1 MNITK
6 KLPVTVLS
14 GFLGAGKTTL
24 LNHVL
29 HNKEGLKVAVIVNDM
44 SEVNVDAE
52 LVKSENTLSR
62 TEEKLVEMS
71 NGCICCTLR
80 EDLMIEVERLAKEDR
95 FDYLL
100 IESTGISEPV
110 PVAQTF
116 SFVDEENGIDLSKFS
131 YVDTMVT
138 VVDAF
143 NFFKDFGS
151 PETLMDRK
159 LTDIEGDYRTI
170 VNLLTDQIEFA
181 NVIILNKKDLVSE
194 EHIGVL
200 KAAIHKLNPS
210 AKIIESSFS
219 KVDPK
224 KILNTGL
231 FNFEEAE
238 QSAGWIEEL
247 NKDEHTPETE
257 EYGISSFVYRS
268 QKPFD
273 PARFW
278 YYVQH
283 HFPSTIIRSKG
294 LFWLASRPEQ
304 ALIWGQ
310 AGGSLRADSAGVW
323 WSSMPFEKRIRYMA
337 FVENQKQIEAGWNE
351 TFGDRK
357 NEIVF
362 IGQDMD
368 ETAIKSALEAC
379 LATEDELAT
388 QKWKH
393 GNRATRMNGQCSG
406 LMFINLKKSLV
417 SIRRYLLKHPGESY
431 NYYHLAGCL
440 RFQRIIVKLDLQ
452 LLQLSSF
459 RTDGPIQLA
468 LQFL

>member
-1 MNITK
+1 MLKTK

-44 SEVNVDAE
+44 SEVNVDAD

-80 EDLMIEVERLAKEDR
+80 EDLMVEVERLANEDR

-131 YVDTMVT
+131 YIDTMVT

-151 PETLMDRK
+151 PERLMDRE
-159 LTDIEGDYRTI
+159 LTDMEGDDRTI
-170 VNLLTDQIEFA
+170 VNLLTDQVEFA
-181 NVIILNKKDLVSE
+181 NVIILNKADIVTKE
-194 EHIGVL
+194 TIGVL
-200 KAAIHKLNPS
+200 RSTIKKLNPA

-219 KVDPK
+219 KVNPK
-224 KILNTGL
+224 EILNTGL
-231 FNFEEAE
+231 FDFEEAE
-238 QSAGWIEEL
+238 QSAGWLEEL
-247 NKDEHTPETE
+247 NKEEHTPETE
-257 EYGISSFVYRS
+257 EYGINSFVYRS
-268 QKPFD
+268 RKPFD
-273 PARFW
+273 PVRFW
-278 YYVQH
+278 SYVQEK
-283 HFPSTIIRSKG
+283 FPSTVIRSKG
-294 LFWLASRPEQ
+294 LFWIASRPEQ
-304 ALIWGQ
+304 ALVWGQ

-323 WSSMPFEKRIRYMA
+323 WSGMPFEERIRYAGFM
-337 FVENQKQIEAGWNE
+337 ENRQLIESGWDKK
-351 TFGDRK
+351 FGDRK

-368 ETAIKSALEAC
+368 EELIKSDLDSC
-379 LATEDELAT
+379 LSTEDELAT
-388 QKWKH
+388 
-393 GNRATRMNGQCSG
+393 
-406 LMFINLKKSLV
+406 NLWVDGYKDHWPVQRFFEV
-417 SIRRYLLKHPGESY
+417 S
-431 NYYHLAGCL
+431 
-440 RFQRIIVKLDLQ
+440 
-452 LLQLSSF
+452 
-459 RTDGPIQLA
+459 
-468 LQFL
+468 

>member
-1 MNITK
+1 MIEN

-44 SEVNVDAE
+44 SEVNVDAD
-52 LVKSENTLSR
+52 LVKSENILSR

-80 EDLMIEVERLAKEDR
+80 EDLMVEVERLAKEKR

-100 IESTGISEPV
+100 IESTGISEPI

-151 PETLMDRK
+151 PERLTDRE
-159 LTDIEGDYRTI
+159 LTDIEGDDRTI
-170 VNLLTDQIEFA
+170 VNLLTDQVEFA
-181 NVIILNKKDLVSE
+181 NVIVLNKTDLVSE
-194 EHIGVL
+194 DHLGIL
-200 KAAIHKLNPS
+200 RSSIQKLNPA
-210 AKIIESSFS
+210 AKIIETSYSQ
-219 KVDPK
+219 VDPK
-224 KILNTGL
+224 EILNTKM
-231 FNFEEAE
+231 FDFDEAE

-257 EYGISSFVYRS
+257 EYGISSFVFRS
-268 QKPFD
+268 KKPFD
-273 PARFW
+273 PERFLQ
-278 YYVQH
+278 YVH
-283 HFPSTIIRSKG
+283 HKFPNTIIRSKG
-294 LFWLASRPEQ
+294 LFWLASRPQQ

-310 AGGSLRADSAGVW
+310 AGGSLRTDSAGVW
-323 WSSMPFEKRIRYMA
+323 WSSMSFQQRTQYA
-337 FVENQKQIEAGWNE
+337 SFLDNQHQIESDWHSH
-351 TFGDRK
+351 FGDRK

-362 IGQDMD
+362 IGQNMD
-368 ETAIKSALEAC
+368 KEKIMADLNAC
-379 LATEDELAT
+379 LASPTELAN
-388 QKWKH
+388 QHWMEGYEDKWPIE
-393 GNRATRMNGQCSG
+393 RAY
-406 LMFINLKKSLV
+406 V
-417 SIRRYLLKHPGESY
+417 Y
-431 NYYHLAGCL
+431 
-440 RFQRIIVKLDLQ
+440 
-452 LLQLSSF
+452 
-459 RTDGPIQLA
+459 
-468 LQFL
+468 

>member
-1 MNITK
+1 MKN

-24 LNHVL
+24 LNHIL
-29 HNKEGLKVAVIVNDM
+29 HNKENLKVAVIVNDM
-44 SEVNVDAE
+44 SEINVDAE
-52 LVKSENTLSR
+52 LVKSQNTLSR

-80 EDLMIEVERLAKEDR
+80 EDLMIEVERLAKENR

-116 SFVDEENGIDLSKFS
+116 SFVDEENGIDLSRFS

-159 LTDIEGDYRTI
+159 LTDIDDDHRTI
-170 VNLLTDQIEFA
+170 VNLLTDQVEFA
-181 NVIILNKKDLVSE
+181 NVIILNKTDLVDAQ
-194 EHIGVL
+194 HLGVL
-200 KAAIHKLNPS
+200 KSAIKKLNPS
-210 AKIIESSFS
+210 AEIIESTFS
-219 KVDPK
+219 KVSPK

-231 FNFEEAE
+231 FDFETAE

-247 NKDEHTPETE
+247 EKDEHTPETD
-257 EYGISSFVYRS
+257 EYGISSFVYKS
-268 QKPFD
+268 KKPFD
-273 PARFW
+273 PDRFW
-278 YYVQH
+278 FYVQNK
-283 HFPSTIIRSKG
+283 FPTNIIRSKG
-294 LFWLASRPEQ
+294 LFWLSSRSEQ
-304 ALIWGQ
+304 ALTWSQ

-323 WSSMPFEKRIRYMA
+323 WSSMSFDERIQYIS
-337 FVENQKQIEAGWNE
+337 FVENQKEIEKGWSK

-362 IGQDMD
+362 IGQEMD
-368 ETAIKSALEAC
+368 EQSIKADLDKC
-379 LATEDELAT
+379 LSTDVEIENES
-388 QKWKH
+388 WKKASH
-393 GNRATRMNGQCSG
+393 DSWPVAR
-406 LMFINLKKSLV
+406 I
-417 SIRRYLLKHPGESY
+417 KH
-431 NYYHLAGCL
+431 
-440 RFQRIIVKLDLQ
+440 VD
-452 LLQLSSF
+452 
-459 RTDGPIQLA
+459 
-468 LQFL
+468 